1 MSGRDDA
8 RGQPGPVGIGGSFR
22 TVRVLARERTTD
34 FLVFRCAGMDG
45 PGRARGVAKP
55 RPGRVVEFGR
65 TSSFMLFVCSASS
78 SKAEVSAERRRPES
92 FLKGSVIL
100 TTPPPSRTTS
110 RVAVTRGSG
119 SPYLRWARERRV
131 TRRSDSADE
140 RTNSTRV
147 TRGNRIHA
155 NPPGSRAIARRARAF
170 RGVGRVTSISHPM
183 IHSVAGCAKM
193 RNRKARPH
201 DVRASPARS
210 RATVSI

>member
-1 MSGRDDA
+1 MEGTTREVSRGRWGSEGRSGRF
-8 RGQPGPVGIGGSFR
+8 GISR
-22 TVRVLARERTTD
+22 HRTTD

-45 PGRARGVAKP
+45 PGRAGGVAKP

-65 TSSFMLFVCSASS
+65 TSSFKVFVCSASS
-78 SKAEVSAERRRPES
+78 SKAEVSAERRLPES

-110 RVAVTRGSG
+110 RVAITRGSG
-119 SPYLRWARERRV
+119 SRDLRWARERRV

-155 NPPGSRAIARRARAF
+155 TLPGRARSHDG
-170 RGVGRVTSISHPM
+170 RGRSGRWP
-183 IHSVAGCAKM
+183 G
-193 RNRKARPH
+193 
-201 DVRASPARS
+201 
-210 RATVSI
+210 